1 MFLYNSLKD
10 ILLDMRDEINYC
22 LNHPNQNYL
31 IILPNLNQAKY
42 KLFENAQVH
51 HIKTDYDFNSLDD
64 EFAVNPAIDPVIP
77 RNKSGVIGALCLIN
91 KTLVGEDELTLA
103 NHYQYLINL
112 DLLIQNVNQ
121 IRTNYVF
128 SKVLEQAKLY
138 QNDKA
143 NPENLNKILLI
154 TKKWLKEFKR

>member
-22 LNHPNQNYL
+22 LNRPNQNYL
-31 IILPNLNQAKY
+31 INLPNLNQVKY

-51 HIKTDYDFNSLDD
+51 RIKTDYDFNSFDD
-64 EFAVNPAIDPVIP
+64 KFTVNPAIDPVIP

-112 DLLIQNVNQ
+112 DSLIQNVNQ

-128 SKVLEQAKLY
+128 SKVLKQAKLY

-143 NPENLNKILLI
+143 SPENLNKILLV
-154 TKKWLKEFKR
+154 TKKWLKEFER

>member
-10 ILLDMRDEINYC
+10 ILLDMHDEIDYC
-22 LNHPNQNYL
+22 LNNPDQNYL
-31 IILPNLNQAKY
+31 IDLLNLNQAKY
-42 KLFENAQVH
+42 KLFENAQIH
-51 HIKTDYDFNSLDD
+51 YIKINYDFNDLDD
-64 EFAVNPAIDPVIP
+64 EFTVNPAIDPVIP

-103 NHYQYLINL
+103 NHYQHLINL

-121 IRTNYVF
+121 SRTNYVF

-143 NPENLNKILLI
+143 SPENLNKILLV
-154 TKKWLKEFKR
+154 TKKWLKELEK

>member
-10 ILLDMRDEINYC
+10 ILLDIHDEIDYC
-22 LNHPNQNYL
+22 LNNPGQNYL
-31 IILPNLNQAKY
+31 INLLNLNQAKY
-42 KLFENAQVH
+42 KLFENAQIH
-51 HIKTDYDFNSLDD
+51 YIKINYDFNDLDD
-64 EFAVNPAIDPVIP
+64 EFTVNPAIDPVIP
-77 RNKSGVIGALCLIN
+77 RNKIGVIGALCLIN

-112 DLLIQNVNQ
+112 DLLIQNINQ

-128 SKVLEQAKLY
+128 SKVLKQAKLY
-138 QNDKA
+138 QNDKVS
-143 NPENLNKILLI
+143 PENLNKILLV